1 MAGIP
6 DMLTDIRTTGQGV
19 QMGGQPPMG
28 RPPMGGPPPGQPLM
42 GRPPMGGGIA
52 SMGRPPMGGPPPGQ
66 PPMGQPPMSMEE
78 PPIEEPVSAE
88 QDGAALAQAVVGR
101 ANGDINTAINILDNA
116 KAMLISSGQE
126 DPMMMMG
133 GGPLYRED
141 GGPMYA
147 NMGRP
152 LYREDGGKLNPGL
165 QALQKTNPE
174 VVDQIMNRNMGGP
187 LYAQEGRAISD
198 SDTDT
203 LKQMIMNS
211 VRENP
216 MLNSEGAN
224 SISPMGYN
232 VRTAVSQLGNDVL
245 GMDPSDKD
253 SQEAAN
259 AAIAY
264 QMSLR

>member
-19 QMGGQPPMG
+19 PMGGQPPMG
-28 RPPMGGPPPGQPLM
+28 RPPMGGPPPGQPPM
-42 GRPPMGGGIA
+42 SRPPMGGGIA
-52 SMGRPPMGGPPPGQ
+52 SMGRPPMGGQPPIGGGQ
-66 PPMGQPPMSMEE
+66 PPMGMEE

-101 ANGDINTAINILDNA
+101 ANGDINTAIDILDNA
-116 KAMLISSGQE
+116 KAMLMSSGQE

-152 LYREDGGKLNPGL
+152 LYREDGGELNPGL

-187 LYAQEGRAISD
+187 LYAQEGMPLMD
-198 SDTDT
+198 DNET
-203 LKQMIMNS
+203 LKQMIMNGLKDVGRAS
-211 VRENP
+211 IPGAGKFDAIQRRKDNELTALSDSDMNYQDALD
-216 MLNSEGAN
+216 MLVKQRKN
-224 SISPMGYN
+224 
-232 VRTAVSQLGNDVL
+232 
-245 GMDPSDKD
+245 
-253 SQEAAN
+253 
-259 AAIAY
+259 
-264 QMSLR
+264 